1 MGIDYKKK
9 YLKYKNKYLEAK
21 KLYGGA
27 AIASVLRKRREQ
39 NIEDFESK
47 MADFESKFE
56 LFETNVEKLKRE
68 GKFDAAAAKSLKDW
82 NEVKNA
88 RNKVHLKTLDGPHP
102 LRKKYDNIFKE
113 MKKMNI

>member
-27 AIASVLRKRREQ
+27 AIASVLRKRRET
-39 NIEDFESK
+39 NME
-47 MADFESKFE
+47 DFESKFE